1 MDEQVQKSLK
11 SVNTSS
17 KSSFRLLSA
26 LLALLLLAGCGGGAS
41 DGDVSK
47 SQSNADATEVEEIP
61 VAARPVISLT
71 TDFDYHYDNDLGA
84 IVNRMETQLPGVD
97 AENRESYIPNSPP
110 RSTPS
115 GIMRSIRRRKAF
127 RNAKVSWRK
136 SWRRKVPSMS
146 FIMKHRLI
154 ICKAHGSFMVVP
166 LAAWKFF

>member
-1 MDEQVQKSLK
+1 MRKK
-11 SVNTSS
+11 

-26 LLALLLLAGCGGGAS
+26 LLALLLLAGCGGGS
-41 DGDVSK
+41 SGGDVSK
-47 SQSNADATEVEEIP
+47 SQPDADATEVEEIP
-61 VAARPVISLT
+61 VAARPVIGLT
-71 TDFDYHYDNDLGA
+71 TDVDYHYDDDFGV

-97 AENRESYIPNSPP
+97 AETRESYIPNSPP
-110 RSTPS
+110 RSTLS
-115 GIMRSIRRRKAF
+115 GTTHSIRRRKAF